1 MMSTI
6 DSGSRN
12 RSFPPI
18 LGVGL
23 IAAAVLIIGLV
34 VLLGLS
40 LLSQWQGGPL
50 PFFLGNAY
58 KGQPLY
64 YEPSAAPEVAQTP
77 AEEVSDPGAAL
88 RLAIHRLS
96 CSNGR
101 HCAQC
106 EIAGRPLLAKPF

>member
-1 MMSTI
+1 MFTS

-18 LGVGL
+18 LGVGF
-23 IAAAVLIIGLV
+23 IAAAVLIIGLA

-40 LLSQWQGGPL
+40 LLPQWHGGPL
-50 PFFLGNAY
+50 PFYLGNSY

-77 AEEVSDPGAAL
+77 VEEAFDPGASL